1 MMTNE
6 QTQVERQV
14 VYARYDVS
22 QKFNVPKGINLKDSD
37 QVKEYWIR
45 YDCLYI
51 ELYEKHMKEW
61 VDKYY
66 KEDDRYVNI
75 EDGIIEA
82 TQMQT
87 GEIDWKRPCE
97 TSIKDAKNYEE
108 FEEEEGEEG

>member
-1 MMTNE
+1 MTNE
-6 QTQVERQV
+6 QTQVERQAV
-14 VYARYDVS
+14 FATYEASKVF
-22 QKFNVPKGINLKDSD
+22 KVPKGINLKDSD
-37 QVKEYWIR
+37 QVEEYGIKW
-45 YDCLYI
+45 DCLYI
-51 ELYEKHMKEW
+51 KLYEKHMKEW

-66 KEDDRYVNI
+66 KEDDRYVII

-108 FEEEEGEEG
+108 FEEEEEEEG